1 MASFV
6 VDIRQGHIQ
15 VEGEE
20 KFVERVYADF
30 RELLVKQLS
39 GIDLADPGAAEQ
51 QIQDMPK
58 PKSARKSGKR
68 SGPSCAARIDGL
80 KAEGFFDTLQTARE
94 VTEKLREK
102 GTAYEGK
109 HVAAALINM
118 TSSSKLRRVKE
129 GGGWKYQKP

>member
-1 MASFV
+1 
-6 VDIRQGHIQ
+6 
-15 VEGEE
+15 
-20 KFVERVYADF
+20 
-30 RELLVKQLS
+30 
-39 GIDLADPGAAEQ
+39 
-51 QIQDMPK
+51 
-58 PKSARKSGKR
+58 
-68 SGPSCAARIDGL
+68 L

>member
-30 RELLVKQLS
+30 RELLVTQLS
-39 GIDLADPGAAEQ
+39 GVDLASQGAEAATPDE
-51 QIQDMPK
+51 IK
-58 PKSARKSGKR
+58 PKAPRKNGKR
-68 SGPSCAARIDGL
+68 SGPSCASRIGDL
-80 KAEGFFDTLQTARE
+80 KTEGFFDVLRTAKE
-94 VTEKLREK
+94 VGDKLREK

-109 HVAAALINM
+109 HIAAALVNM
-118 TSSSKLRRVKE
+118 TVSSKLRRVKE

>member
-6 VDIRQGHIQ
+6 VDIRQGQIQ

-39 GIDLADPGAAEQ
+39 GVDLTPASNPENQA
-51 QIQDMPK
+51 QDEPK
-58 PKSARKSGKR
+58 PKSSRKGGKR
-68 SGPSCAARIDGL
+68 SGPSCASRIDGL
-80 KAEGFFDTLQTARE
+80 KSEGFFDALRTGKE
-94 VTEKLREK
+94 VSDKLREK

-109 HVAAALINM
+109 HVAAALLNM
-118 TSSSKLRRVKE
+118 TSSNKLRRVKE
-129 GGGWKYQKP
+129 DGGWKYQRP